1 MPWFGLI
8 KIRWGYGKNM
18 PSILPGTYLY
28 PVQMSAFGELFMDTN
43 DVAKSR
49 PNMRQLQTFKLQH
62 YCFYSDS
69 LIIFITKKLKKFNAK
84 VNN

>member
-69 LIIFITKKLKKFNAK
+69 LIIFITKKFNAK